1 MSSDQPNAAR
11 PSPAR
16 RWVIVAAVVVALV
29 AGGFI
34 IYLNSVGPGGPQAA
48 PGAGST
54 PSPQA
59 TATGATP
66 VPSPSL
72 PSATASGPPTVETA
86 RPKPSVTASIDQPA
100 DIVTG
105 VSARVTKIEA
115 VSGVANGPGE
125 IAGPALRI
133 TVEVTNSA
141 EAPFDLS
148 AAIVNLYYGK
158 ARTPAGMLSGPGVQ
172 SFPASVSPGAS
183 ATGRF
188 VFNVPKASRGTIQV
202 EFRGSPDASVAIFAG
217 AA

>member
-1 MSSDQPNAAR
+1 MSDDVPNAAR
-11 PSPAR
+11 PNHLW
-16 RWVIVAAVVVALV
+16 RWLIIAAVVVALAV
-29 AGGFI
+29 GGF
-34 IYLNSVGPGGPQAA
+34 IYLNSVGRGGPQGS

-54 PSPQA
+54 SSPQA

-72 PSATASGPPTVETA
+72 PSATASGTPTVETA

>member
-1 MSSDQPNAAR
+1 MSDDVPNAAR
-11 PSPAR
+11 PNHLW
-16 RWVIVAAVVVALV
+16 RWLIIAAVVVALAV
-29 AGGFI
+29 GGFI
-34 IYLNSVGPGGPQAA
+34 YLNNVSRGGPQGS
-48 PGAGST
+48 PGST
-54 PSPQA
+54 SSPQA

-72 PSATASGPPTVETA
+72 PSATASGTPTVETA

-125 IAGPALRI
+125 IAGPALRV

-158 ARTPAGMLSGPGVQ
+158 ARTPASMLSGPGVR

-183 ATGRF
+183 ATGSF
-188 VFNVPKASRGTIQV
+188 VFNVPKAGRGTIQV
-202 EFRGSPDASVAIFAG
+202 EFRGSPDASVAIFEG